1 MKYPVLSGDGK
12 GVVVKLG
19 PPRMLEEKFYQI
31 QGLYVDQDDAGWDLA
46 WRCFRASIFHL
57 ALHAGYSDFRL
68 YAPWARGKE
77 VAAATFA
84 VSLVEDMNILTEAR
98 ARWEGVLPDL
108 AYASHLSA
116 LRLGHPDRIDNSSL
130 RAAAKLLLAGSG
142 VFRSSGTAL
151 ARDEDKAVAAATEH
165 ARMRVEE
172 AAKARSKAPLLTEAA
187 QEVYAAVTEFG
198 PLPQIPAFPF
208 TDAHGPCDLF
218 EGKLTEENGE
228 ESGYSLLASA
238 LAWVGLREDST
249 PADPAFVAEAR
260 ELLAE
265 RESVAARVGKMKAF
279 YDGLI
284 SSTRLEGL
292 EFPKG
297 DYGTFMRIRSELAG
311 PIKNV
316 RDQLMMVRNVV
327 DDTQG
332 HDAGAQIDTQAVMQV
347 MATKTSRTD
356 VFEQLE
362 PVYKDEAWA
371 VLVDASK
378 STAAFAQETRGMAT
392 CLAEIVSKLARQR
405 TQWAMFGFN
414 NSLQVIK
421 DFSEP
426 YGMTSKARIG
436 GLAQRQTTLLPD
448 AIQVATKALN
458 SRDATVR
465 ILVVVSDGYPS
476 GYNDIETKLVQVIK
490 NISKTSVYLIGVGI
504 DSAAIKKYFPFNCV
518 ASTPFAMMKGLAKSY
533 FELASM
539 F

>member
-19 PPRMLEEKFYQI
+19 PPRMVEEKFYQI
-31 QGLYVDQDDAGWDLA
+31 QGLYVDQDEAGWDLA

-57 ALHAGYSDFRL
+57 ALHAGFSDFRL
-68 YAPWARGKE
+68 YAPWAKGKE

-84 VSLVEDMNILTEAR
+84 VSLVEDMSILVAAR
-98 ARWEGVLPDL
+98 AKWEGVLPDL
-108 AYASHLSA
+108 AYASYLSA
-116 LRLGHPDRIDNSSL
+116 LRLRDPDRIDNTSL
-130 RAAAKLLLAGSG
+130 RVAAKLLLACSG
-142 VFRSSGTAL
+142 VFSSGGVRLT
-151 ARDEDKAVAAATEH
+151 REEDKEVVAVAER
-165 ARMRVEE
+165 ARMLAEE
-172 AAKARSKAPLLTEAA
+172 AARAPSRGPLLVQAV
-187 QEVYAAVTEFG
+187 QEVYAAVSDSG
-198 PLPQIPAFPF
+198 PLPQIPCFPF
-208 TDAHGPCDLF
+208 TESHGPCDLF
-218 EGKLTEENGE
+218 EGKLTEASE
-228 ESGYSLLASA
+228 EGAYRLLAAA
-238 LAWVGLREDST
+238 LSRVGLKEDSVPT
-249 PADPAFVAEAR
+249 DPTFVSEAR

-265 RESVAARVGKMKAF
+265 QESVVARTEKMKAF

-284 SSTRLEGL
+284 SPTRLEGL

-316 RDQLMMVRNVV
+316 RDQLMMVRNIV

-347 MATKTSRTD
+347 MATKTARTD

-362 PVYKDEAWA
+362 PVYKDEAWV

-392 CLAEIVSKLARQR
+392 CLAELVSKLARQR
-405 TQWAMFGFN
+405 SQWAMYAFN
-414 NSLQVIK
+414 NSVQVIK
-421 DFSEP
+421 DFSEA

-436 GLAQRQTTLLPD
+436 GLTQRRTTLLPD
-448 AIQVATKALN
+448 AMQMATKALN
-458 SRDATVR
+458 SRDAGVK

-476 GYNDIETKLVQVIK
+476 GYNYIEAKLVQVVK

-518 ASTPFAMMKGLAKSY
+518 ASTPFEMMKGLAKSY